1 MLPTNVSSTAKSSNM
16 TSFNNT
22 NSVIVSLPG
31 KQYLKCIISLPL
43 LLESAML
50 KEQNSIVKLY
60 YYLSKHLSFFFRIFL
75 WFTVH
80 PKGQIGTFV
89 INYITMVLLSQIISY
104 IRWKIQVI
112 FFLTYKFWRLVC
124 FVCIYF
130 KLKLFICLLI
140 FKLLGLSYKFWSN
153 WSVHKYNLLYL
164 LLCNIISN
172 MIELSAA

>member
-1 MLPTNVSSTAKSSNM
+1 MLPTNVSSTAKSSNI

-31 KQYLKCIISLPL
+31 KQLLKSIISLP

-89 INYITMVLLSQIISY
+89 INYIPMVLLSQIISY

-112 FFLTYKFWRLVC
+112 FFLTDKFWRLVC

-140 FKLLGLSYKFWSN
+140 LKLLGLSYKFWSN
-153 WSVHKYNLLYL
+153 WSVHKYNWLYL

>member
-1 MLPTNVSSTAKSSNM
+1 MLPTNVSSTAKSSNI
-16 TSFNNT
+16 TIFNNT

-31 KQYLKCIISLPL
+31 KQYLKSIISIP

-89 INYITMVLLSQIISY
+89 IHYIPMVLLSQIISY

-112 FFLTYKFWRLVC
+112 FFLTDKFWRLVC
-124 FVCIYF
+124 FVCMYF
-130 KLKLFICLLI
+130 KLKPFICLLI
-140 FKLLGLSYKFWSN
+140 LKLLGLSYKF
-153 WSVHKYNLLYL
+153 
-164 LLCNIISN
+164 
-172 MIELSAA
+172 